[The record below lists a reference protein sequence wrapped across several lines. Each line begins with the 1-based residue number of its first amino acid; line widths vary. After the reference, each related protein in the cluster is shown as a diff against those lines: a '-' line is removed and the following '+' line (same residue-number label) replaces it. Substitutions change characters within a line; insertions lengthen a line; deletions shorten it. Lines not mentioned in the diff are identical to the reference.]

1 VENKNKIMTALSVNI
16 PDGVYSAF
24 KNASEKERQSAI
36 MAIENLL
43 KITFKE
49 SLKNNLLDSSNALR
63 RESSQNGL
71 TNEVLDNL
79 LKEIDDERH

>member
-1 VENKNKIMTALSVNI
+1 MTALSVNI

-43 KITFKE
+43 KITFRE
-49 SLKNNLLDSSNALR
+49 SLK
-63 RESSQNGL
+63 
-71 TNEVLDNL
+71 
-79 LKEIDDERH
+79 K